1 GLWHD
6 WKTGEL
12 VTGPCKRAVKVTPEW
27 GGSLFVRAGAVIPMW
42 EKKAHVDK
50 GWDETVE
57 LHVWPGADGKGDLYE
72 DDGVS
77 LEYRSGKGALTTC
90 AFKDGALTVGPRT
103 GTYSG
108 MPATRKMKA
117 VFHKANSLETVTV
130 ELGDVGTA
138 GTGPVRCP

>member
-1 GLWHD
+1 
-6 WKTGEL
+6 
-12 VTGPCKRAVKVTPEW
+12 
-27 GGSLFVRAGAVIPMW
+27 RAGAVIPMW